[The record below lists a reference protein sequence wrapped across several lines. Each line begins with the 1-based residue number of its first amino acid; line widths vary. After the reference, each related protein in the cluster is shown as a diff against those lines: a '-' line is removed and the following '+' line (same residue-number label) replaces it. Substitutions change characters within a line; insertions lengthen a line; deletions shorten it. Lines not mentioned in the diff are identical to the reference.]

1 MAKETKQ
8 IMLTAKGL
16 ADLENELEHLK
27 TVGRKEVAEKIK
39 HARGFGDLSENAEYD
54 EARNEQAQMEARV
67 LQIESILKH
76 AELIDEEE
84 VDINKVAIGSKVKLY
99 DVEFEEEIV
108 YSIVGSTEAS
118 PKQGLISD
126 ESPVGAALIGKTIG
140 DSVSV
145 ETPGG
150 ICEYKVLNISKL

>member
-16 ADLENELEHLK
+16 ADLEEELEHLK

-67 LQIESILKH
+67 IQIESILKH
-76 AELIDEEE
+76 AEIIDEEE
-84 VDINKVAIGSKVKLY
+84 IDTNKVAIGSKVKLY
-99 DVEFEEEIV
+99 DVEFEEEID

-118 PKQGLISD
+118 PKKGLISD

-140 DSVSV
+140 DTVSV

-150 ICEYKVLNISKL
+150 ICEYKVLTISK